1 MWQIMW
7 AVNLIPEHVLIWIIN
22 IILFSG
28 LGLVLLAFFTRWIPF
43 INQYRLAAQI
53 LGIALLCLGLWARG
67 GYDEKQVWLAKVRDL
82 EEKIKIA
89 EEKSAEV
96 NTVIQKVYVDRVK
109 IVKEKEIVVQ
119 EKIKEVAKIIDAKCE
134 VAPQAIDLHNKAAE
148 TPPKPA
154 KEQKK

>member
-1 MWQIMW
+1 MWQLMW

-22 IILFSG
+22 IILFTG
-28 LGLVLLAFFTRWIPF
+28 LGLTLLAFLTKWIPF

-53 LGIALLCLGLWARG
+53 TGIVLLCFGLWARG
-67 GYDEKQVWLAKVRDL
+67 GYDEKLVWLAKVKDL
-82 EEKIKIA
+82 EEKVRIA
-89 EEKSAEV
+89 EERSREV

-109 IVKEKEIVVQ
+109 VVKEQEIVIQ
-119 EKIKEVAKIIDAKCE
+119 EKIREVAKIIDAKCE
-134 VAPQAIDLHNKAAE
+134 VAPEAIDLHNKAAQ